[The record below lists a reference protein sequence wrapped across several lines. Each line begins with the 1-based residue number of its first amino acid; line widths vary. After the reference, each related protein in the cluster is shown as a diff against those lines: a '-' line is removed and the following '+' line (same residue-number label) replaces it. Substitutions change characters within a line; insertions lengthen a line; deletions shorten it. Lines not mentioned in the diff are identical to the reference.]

1 MHVCPLLG
9 IVCRQKVCYFLN
21 VLIVEET
28 SIYSEL
34 YMFKLEKK
42 TKKKQMLLKEWLNS
56 HINFTPYNYCKAHSY
71 VVT

>member
-34 YMFKLEKK
+34 YMFKL
-42 TKKKQMLLKEWLNS
+42 KKKQKKKTNAVKRVVEQPHKFHTLQLL
-56 HINFTPYNYCKAHSY
+56 
-71 VVT
+71 